1 MNPDQNILTV
11 TEVEKEIW
19 AQTKTDVK
27 TNYNSRN
34 IQKGLSA
41 QWLLRLKKWGRRRSF
56 GVPLMEK
63 RGKVGEEKGG
73 K

>member
-1 MNPDQNILTV
+1 MGLDKNRCQDKLQLQ
-11 TEVEKEIW
+11 KY
-19 AQTKTDVK
+19 TKK
-27 TNYNSRN
+27 
-34 IQKGLSA
+34 KLSTL
-41 QWLLRLKKWGRRRSF
+41 WMLRLKKWGRRRSF

>member
-1 MNPDQNILTV
+1 MGLDKNRCQDKLQLQ
-11 TEVEKEIW
+11 KY
-19 AQTKTDVK
+19 TKRFV
-27 TNYNSRN
+27 YSME
-34 IQKGLSA
+34 
-41 QWLLRLKKWGRRRSF
+41 WMLRLKKWGRRRSF